1 MNTDYIYP
9 KLVEGFMALPI
20 NKALGI
26 TLEAL
31 AYEKDN
37 VSQSKDPRFM
47 MEYVAQVHTLETSN
61 ENAWTHSDLLEIISM
76 YEDDP
81 SINLHNIN
89 FQKENQE

>member
-9 KLVEGFMALPI
+9 KLVEGFRTLPI

-26 TLEAL
+26 TLDAL

-37 VSQSKDPRFM
+37 VLQSKDLDFM
-47 MEYVAQVHTLETSN
+47 VEYVAQVHTLEM
-61 ENAWTHSDLLEIISM
+61 ENKNVWTHSDLLNIISR

-89 FQKENQE
+89 FAY

>member
-1 MNTDYIYP
+1 MNTDYTYP

-20 NKALGI
+20 DKALSI
-26 TLEAL
+26 TLDAL

-37 VSQSKDPRFM
+37 VLQSKDLDFM
-47 MEYVAQVHTLETSN
+47 VEYVAQVHTLEM
-61 ENAWTHSDLLEIISM
+61 ENKNVWTHSDLLEIISM

-89 FQKENQE
+89 FQEEN

>member
-1 MNTDYIYP
+1 MNTDYAYP

-20 NKALGI
+20 NKALSI
-26 TLEAL
+26 TLDAL

-47 MEYVAQVHTLETSN
+47 MEYVAQVDTLEASN
-61 ENAWTHSDLLEIISM
+61 ENAWTHYDLLEIISI

-89 FQKENQE
+89 FQEENEQ